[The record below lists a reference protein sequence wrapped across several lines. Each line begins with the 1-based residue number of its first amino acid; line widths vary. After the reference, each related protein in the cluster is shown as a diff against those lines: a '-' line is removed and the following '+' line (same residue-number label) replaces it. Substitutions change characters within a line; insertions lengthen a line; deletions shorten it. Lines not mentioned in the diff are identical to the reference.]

1 MFYTM
6 VDKCMIQ
13 SQKFSVFWQQVVD
26 VEIYIVFVNT
36 IK

>member
-1 MFYTM
+1 MFYIM

-13 SQKFSVFWQQVVD
+13 WQKFSVFLQQAVD
-26 VEIYIVFVNT
+26 VEIYTVFGNT

>member
-13 SQKFSVFWQQVVD
+13 WQTFAVFWQQAVD
-26 VEIYIVFVNT
+26 VEIYLVFVNT